1 MLIHGRTVTVF
12 CITGLSSWFSVDL
25 QALTMLKGQANTYH
39 ALAPWADVLHGALRL
54 TGLGAWLLS
63 CGTPAHANVT
73 TVDKT
78 AVHGPAVHWDE
89 PIFASASTNARA
101 RVKAKIPD
109 KSPAMPLADRNIPQ
123 KAAALLGA
131 ATGLQGKFNRSS
143 TVVPRS
149 SGPADKPTTLLAPAW
164 KAVTTAS
171 IITGDATPT
180 QDAKPANA
188 VSPRASA
195 GSRHAVA
202 DRRPVNAKP
211 VAEWLLLTV
220 SVNGTSLSD
229 VVRAEQRPDGSLLL
243 PADAWTEARLVAPAQ
258 EAALSDGTPGYALGS
273 IAGLTYTMNR
283 QTLSLEI
290 SAPAVAFVDSTL
302 GIQGGVPT
310 SALRPSPGV
319 MLNYDVAVTHAD
331 RKLVSGAVLEAV
343 AFSRFGNFITSAVVR
358 NGGGGGAQDGTTAS
372 RLDTYW
378 RSDLPDRM
386 ETLVIGDT
394 VGVGGG
400 WSRPVR
406 YGGLRW
412 GRNFDT
418 RPGFLTL
425 PQIALAGEAALPSTV
440 EVLLN
445 NARRIS
451 QQTQPGPFNVPNVPI
466 VTGAGEISLVVRD
479 LLGRETVV
487 RQSYYASPQLLAPHL
502 SDFSFEAGWM
512 RTGYGRETAYAHPFG
527 AGTWR
532 QGLTNALTGE
542 MRLEL
547 QRERRAAG
555 AQLTSL
561 LGHWAVGRVAAAASS
576 DNAHGSNESGV
587 MWQSSIERTTLGGG
601 AALQYEHAS
610 RGFAPFGESNIP
622 TAMQPRARERWLA
635 TVGAPLWNQINGGVS
650 YVSQTRWDGERV
662 QLVGA
667 SVSLPLWLNVS
678 LSVSFS
684 KRLDG
689 DKGWR
694 AAASISFPLDGGV
707 HAAVRLDQDDSGH
720 QNVAFTAAHNA
731 PAGPGLGWRVG
742 ADASASESARAQG
755 GLQYNTSQAEGMI
768 EAQTDTHGEVA
779 VRASARGTLGL
790 LEGKTFASRPVG
802 ESSVAVV
809 KVDGIEGVPVKRSH
823 QVVAVTDARGL
834 AFVPGLLPWQKNIIE
849 IDPVDLPLDVEIA
862 SPTRELTPYPRSGI
876 AVDFEARRSR
886 QALLVL
892 QQRDGT
898 PVPIGTRV
906 RLLPAG
912 PEFSAGRRGEVWL
925 TDLSDTRQRV
935 QASWLGGGCVIELA
949 LPTTG
954 ASAMSKLG
962 PLVCD
967 AGHP

>member
-1 MLIHGRTVTVF
+1 MMR
-12 CITGLSSWFSVDL
+12 
-25 QALTMLKGQANTYH
+25 AQANVH
-39 ALAPWADVLHGALRL
+39 DAFASRANVLHGALRF

-63 CGTPAHANVT
+63 CGAPAHATEITGDT
-73 TVDKT
+73 T
-78 AVHGPAVHWDE
+78 AFHSAAILQE
-89 PIFASASTNARA
+89 QPIAASPSTDSPVRI
-101 RVKAKIPD
+101 RQKIAD
-109 KSPAMPLADRNIPQ
+109 KSPTILLADRNIPQ
-123 KAAALLGA
+123 KAAAL
-131 ATGLQGKFNRSS
+131 R
-143 TVVPRS
+143 
-149 SGPADKPTTLLAPAW
+149 
-164 KAVTTAS
+164 
-171 IITGDATPT
+171 DAGPT
-180 QDAKPANA
+180 QDAKPALA
-188 VSPRASA
+188 VSPSASG
-195 GSRHAVA
+195 GSRHAAA

-229 VVRAEQRPDGSLLL
+229 VARAEQRPDGSLLL

-258 EAALSDGTPGYALGS
+258 GAALSDGTPGYALGS
-273 IAGLTYTMNR
+273 IAGLTYTLNR

-310 SALRPSPGV
+310 SALRPSLGV

-331 RKLVSGAVLEAV
+331 RKLASGAVLEAV

-358 NGGGGGAQDGTTAS
+358 NGGNGAQDGTTAS

-386 ETLVIGDT
+386 QTLVVGDA

-406 YGGLRW
+406 YGGVRW

-418 RPGFLTL
+418 QPGFMTL

-451 QQTQPGPFNVPNVPI
+451 QQTQPGPFNVPNVPV

-502 SDFSFEAGWM
+502 NDFSFEAGWM
-512 RTGYGRETAYAHPFG
+512 RTGYGRETAYANPFG

-561 LGHWAVGRVAAAASS
+561 LGHWAVARVAAAASS

-635 TVGAPLWNQINGGVS
+635 TVGAPLWNQVNGGVS

-662 QLVGA
+662 QLAGA

-707 HAAVRLDQDDSGH
+707 HAAARIDQDNSGH

-742 ADASASESARAQG
+742 ADASASGSARAQG

-768 EAQTDTHGEVA
+768 EAQTDTHGGVA
-779 VRASARGTLGL
+779 VRAGARGTLGL

-876 AVDFEARRSR
+876 AVDFQVRRSR

-935 QASWLGGGCVIELA
+935 QAIWAGGGCVIDLA
-949 LPTTG
+949 VPTTG
-954 ASAMSKLG
+954 AAAMSKLG

-967 AGHP
+967 EGNP